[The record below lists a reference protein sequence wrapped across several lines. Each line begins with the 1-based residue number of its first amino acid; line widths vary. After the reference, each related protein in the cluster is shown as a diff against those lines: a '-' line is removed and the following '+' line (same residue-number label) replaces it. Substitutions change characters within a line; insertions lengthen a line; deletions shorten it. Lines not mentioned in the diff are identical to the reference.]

1 MHFHKWGRFILFQEP
16 MSKESLSNFP
26 RNNRNSLTAAWF
38 LIPINSPCHFVCLK
52 PVIVSELLLGWSI
65 SLQPI
70 KCTGQV
76 SCLGHCS
83 LPSLYSS
90 WDCMKACAEAS
101 LHASHGHRVRKGSRS
116 QRDAAMSR
124 SVCLPLSHM
133 LILQTGM
140 WGIYCQAPGVVDVL
154 IKMPLPQPLI
164 TTIPPVLQPIAT
176 MPVLT
181 QTVTSLTAR

>member
-16 MSKESLSNFP
+16 TSKDSLSNFP
-26 RNNRNSLTAAWF
+26 QNNWNPLMAAWF
-38 LIPINSPCHFVCLK
+38 SIPTISPCYFVCLK
-52 PVIVSELLLGWSI
+52 AVTVSEPLLGWNI
-65 SLQPI
+65 SLQPVT
-70 KCTGQV
+70 CTGQV
-76 SCLGHCS
+76 SCLGHGS
-83 LPSLYSS
+83 FPSLYSS
-90 WDCMKACAEAS
+90 WDCMKACVEAS

-124 SVCLPLSHM
+124 SVCLPLSRM

-164 TTIPPVLQPIAT
+164 TTVACAAT
-176 MPVLT
+176 HCH
-181 QTVTSLTAR
+181 TACFNANCHITDC